1 MSAVWAFQWSVACR
15 LCNWV
20 WEMFFVVMYKDHVVT
35 QKMQAQ
41 RQIISLCPSPFT
53 TLVRPHIVIGEIYLC
68 MDCSC
73 VQFNRLG
80 ACQTE
85 SLRLEIKKKK
95 KNAIHTKCKVRQRW
109 KNSCHV
115 SPTRKPE
122 AFFTNLKLALSF
134 FSTSEYAI
142 KTLLL
147 CICFLTYCCYWGNV
161 YINNFKNIVPL
172 VLYYLLFRY
181 IYYI

>member
-95 KNAIHTKCKVRQRW
+95 KTPFTRSARWDRGEKTAAMFRRRENQRL
-109 KNSCHV
+109 
-115 SPTRKPE
+115 
-122 AFFTNLKLALSF
+122 FFTNLKLALSF

-147 CICFLTYCCYWGNV
+147 RICFLTYCCYWGNV